1 MSGMNK
7 NNDNNN
13 DNNKNDN
20 GRVEVGRVE
29 VGRVEIDMRP
39 VKDAHLP
46 IGVMITKD
54 GLLKQPT
61 KKESEQL
68 KVQKKNTTVKKSNS
82 ENLLKQI
89 EQVQVQ
95 AKQPIPS
102 TGGKKKKRTRKMK
115 KRKTLKKRYHHKNKY
130 KLTKKRYGNNKKPRY
145 TTKRRR

>member
-13 DNNKNDN
+13 NDN
-20 GRVEVGRVE
+20 KRVEVGRVE

-68 KVQKKNTTVKKSNS
+68 KLQKKNTTVKKSNS
-82 ENLLKQI
+82 ENLLKQ
-89 EQVQVQ
+89 
-95 AKQPIPS
+95 QPQPQQP
-102 TGGKKKKRTRKMK
+102 
-115 KRKTLKKRYHHKNKY
+115 
-130 KLTKKRYGNNKKPRY
+130 KPQQPHPKPQPQPQPLPRAALL
-145 TTKRRR
+145 